1 MNIIKIKKTPKVEDK
16 RFDVS
21 LYHEYTNDFVNTLK
35 DKNLNIFFNN
45 LPSLRVEG
53 VKQDEMNISYASGEY
68 NPWDNKI
75 THNKYKRK
83 EAIMHELLHS
93 ASRIKTDDR
102 CFVGFM
108 QTLPNEYCIGVGLNE
123 GYTALLDDRY
133 FLDYSEH
140 KKEQVNKIY
149 PCSKYICNILDYLI
163 GKDKMEEY
171 YFNADLLSL
180 FKELAS
186 YSSNSKAY
194 KFLLNFDHYFMEADT
209 KEIPNMFKVINQYD
223 DIILFLSECF
233 MTKFRQMYNN
243 KELTKK
249 EYETCLLFVKHI
261 MNTPLEYLKVIKS
274 RRLIIFYDRMLNTIN
289 NKVDNK
295 SKVK

>member
-1 MNIIKIKKTPKVEDK
+1 MDIIKIKKTPKVEDK

-21 LYHEYTNDFVNTLK
+21 LYHNYTIDFVNTLN

-53 VKQDEMNISYASGEY
+53 VYQDEMNLPYASGEY
-68 NPWDNKI
+68 NPWQNKI
-75 THNKYKRK
+75 THNKYKLK

-140 KKEQVNKIY
+140 KKEQVNQIY

-180 FKELAS
+180 YKELAS
-186 YSSNSKAY
+186 YSSYNKAY
-194 KFLLNFDHYFMEADT
+194 KFLMNFDNYFMESDT
-209 KEIPNMFKVINQYD
+209 KEIPNMVKVINEYD

-233 MTKFRQMYNN
+233 MTKFRIMYNN
-243 KELTKK
+243 KELTKD
-249 EYETCLLFVKHI
+249 EYDKCLLFVKHI
-261 MNTPLEYLKVIKS
+261 MNTPLEYFKVIKS
-274 RRLIIFYDRMLNTIN
+274 RKLNIFYNKLL